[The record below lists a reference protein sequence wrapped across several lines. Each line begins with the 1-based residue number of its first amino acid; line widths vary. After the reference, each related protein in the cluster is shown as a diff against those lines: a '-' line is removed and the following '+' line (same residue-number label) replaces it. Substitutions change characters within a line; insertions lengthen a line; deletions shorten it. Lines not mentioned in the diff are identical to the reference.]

1 MALRK
6 QSTAQPTPSPLE
18 LLVSR
23 EEAKIRLQDRIK
35 SGADLR
41 SAQVASLETYGSLKR
56 EYDKWNSFNSLL
68 LEQLF
73 SNKSLASEYDA
84 YVGAIFMRLD
94 SPSLAEEIHDTFEE
108 IDQKTHRLDSI
119 IGRLEL
125 IPLARTGQV
134 QKNLTDLSTKSEART
149 KKVFVVHGRDEIAK
163 TTLEL
168 FIREMGLEPVVLH
181 RQADEGLTLIEKFEK
196 HSDVGYAFILLT
208 PDEVAYLATE
218 DKLEDSKRKKERRAR
233 PNVIFEFGFFV
244 GKLGRARVCC
254 LYTGEVT
261 LPSDLNGLVYKRYVA
276 NVEEVGISIQRDLK
290 AAGYTLN

>member
-1 MALRK
+1 MASRK
-6 QSTAQPTPSPLE
+6 APTAQPTRQALE

-35 SGADLR
+35 NGADLKSSR
-41 SAQVASLETYGSLKR
+41 VASWETYASLKK
-56 EYDKWNSFNSLL
+56 EYDKWNSFNLL
-68 LEQLF
+68 LLKQLF
-73 SNKSLASEYDA
+73 SNDSLAAEYDA
-84 YVGAIFMRLD
+84 YGGSMIISMD
-94 SPSLAEEIHDTFEE
+94 SPSLSEEIHDTYEE
-108 IDQKTHRLDSI
+108 IDQKIHRLDSI

-125 IPLARTGQV
+125 ITLAQSSPTS
-134 QKNLTDLSTKSEART
+134 KSPTDWSSSSETRT
-149 KKVFVVHGRDEIAK
+149 KKVFVVHGRDEVAK

-168 FIREMGLEPVVLH
+168 FILEMGLEPVVLH

-208 PDEVAYLATE
+208 PDEVAYLSTE
-218 DKLEDSKRKKERRAR
+218 DELADSERKKERRAR

-244 GKLGRARVCC
+244 GKLGRAKVCC

-290 AAGYTLN
+290 AAGYTLS

>member
-1 MALRK
+1 MASRK
-6 QSTAQPTPSPLE
+6 APTAQPIRQALE

-23 EEAKIRLQDRIK
+23 DEAKIRLQDRIK
-35 SGADLR
+35 SGADLK
-41 SAQVASLETYGSLKR
+41 SPLVASTETYALLKN
-56 EYDKWNSFNSLL
+56 EYDKWDSFNSLL
-68 LEQLF
+68 LKQLF
-73 SNKSLASEYDA
+73 SNDSLAAEYDA
-84 YVGAIFMRLD
+84 YGGSMIMRLD
-94 SPSLAEEIHDTFEE
+94 SLSLSEEIYETYEE
-108 IDQKTHRLDSI
+108 IDRKIHRLDSI

-125 IPLARTGQV
+125 IALAQSSQT
-134 QKNLTDLSTKSEART
+134 LKSPVDKPGNPETRT
-149 KKVFVVHGRDEIAK
+149 KKVFVVHGRDEVAK

-168 FIREMGLEPVVLH
+168 FILEMGLEPIVLH

-218 DKLEDSKRKKERRAR
+218 DELADSERKKERRAR

-290 AAGYTLN
+290 AAGYALN

>member
-1 MALRK
+1 MASK
-6 QSTAQPTPSPLE
+6 KPPTSPPIRSALE

-35 SGADLR
+35 SGADLK
-41 SAQVASLETYGSLKR
+41 SPQVASADTFTSLKK

-68 LEQLF
+68 LKQLF
-73 SNKSLASEYDA
+73 SSNSLAAEYDA
-84 YVGAIFMRLD
+84 YRGSMIISLD
-94 SPSLAEEIHDTFEE
+94 SPSLAEKIHDTYEE
-108 IDQKTHRLDSI
+108 IDQKIHRLDSI

-125 IPLARTGQV
+125 VPLAQTSQASKG
-134 QKNLTDLSTKSEART
+134 LTDLPSKSEART

-168 FIREMGLEPVVLH
+168 FIREMGLEPIVLH

-218 DKLEDSKRKKERRAR
+218 DELADSERKKERRAR

-244 GKLGRARVCC
+244 GKLGRAKVCC

-261 LPSDLNGLVYKRYVA
+261 LPSDLNGLVYKRYMT